1 MKKMMLMA
9 AVMLSSV
16 GAFAQHAVGTTT
28 LQPRLGI
35 NIANVTDLDNTKSRV
50 DFAGGLEVEH
60 QVTDLFSV
68 SAGLMYSRQGVKE
81 KDVNASLFGYNVR
94 VEGDSWTPSYLNV
107 PIMANVYVV
116 KGLAVKLGIQP
127 GFVVEKDDM
136 DNMKTFDFSIPV
148 GLSYEY
154 SNVVLDA
161 RYNWGL
167 TKMLDKLDCKNSVF
181 QITLGY
187 KFEL

>member
-81 KDVNASLFGYNVR
+81 KDVSASLFGHNVR
-94 VEGDSWTPSYLNV
+94 VEGESWHPVILIYPSW
-107 PIMANVYVV
+107 PMS
-116 KGLAVKLGIQP
+116 
-127 GFVVEKDDM
+127 M
-136 DNMKTFDFSIPV
+136 
-148 GLSYEY
+148 
-154 SNVVLDA
+154 
-161 RYNWGL
+161 
-167 TKMLDKLDCKNSVF
+167 
-181 QITLGY
+181 
-187 KFEL
+187 